1 MSASHPS
8 KQLDESILEIKK
20 PLPLGRT
27 IFAYGMSAIAF
38 TLTALALLPLIAIL
52 LKIFQDGLPN
62 LKPEVFVQL
71 PAPPPILPGD
81 PNGFGNAIV
90 GTLIMVGIAAIISI
104 PIGIMTGIFLAEFG
118 NDGAIANFVRFI
130 NTILTGVPSIIAGVF
145 VYGVLILNHI
155 TQFSA
160 IAGGF
165 ALSII
170 MLPIVVLTCEQ
181 ALKLV
186 PNHQRLASAALGA
199 SRLQTTFRIA
209 VAGAIPAITTGIL
222 LAVARAAGETAPL
235 IFTALFSDIWSEGLL
250 DPTPALST
258 LIYKYSQSPDI
269 IQNQMA
275 WTASL
280 VLVGLVLCISILA
293 RLATRQRG
301 SIR

>member
-170 MLPIVVLTCEQ
+170 MLPIVVLTCD
-181 ALKLV
+181 
-186 PNHQRLASAALGA
+186 NCCCRL
-199 SRLQTTFRIA
+199 F
-209 VAGAIPAITTGIL
+209 GI
-222 LAVARAAGETAPL
+222 
-235 IFTALFSDIWSEGLL
+235 
-250 DPTPALST
+250 
-258 LIYKYSQSPDI
+258 
-269 IQNQMA
+269 
-275 WTASL
+275 
-280 VLVGLVLCISILA
+280 
-293 RLATRQRG
+293 
-301 SIR
+301 